1 MGWYRLDLHG
11 SRLAFTDRHGGRSA
25 PPYDSL
31 NLSTDQSDAP
41 EAVAANREVAG
52 RLVGVAPDR
61 WVQLRQVHGTVT
73 VVDDPSTG
81 ERVEADAVV
90 VNEPGRAGL
99 ILTADCVPL
108 ALLGPGAV
116 AAVHGGWRGLLE
128 GVVGS
133 AVETFSR
140 VAGAPGVG
148 VLGPC
153 IRPCCYEFGEA
164 DLDRVADRF
173 GDDVRATTTIGSPAL
188 DLPSVVRGAL
198 AEVGVPEMREI
209 RVCTACSPDYFS
221 HRRDA
226 PESGSTG
233 RQGLLVTRIP

>member
-11 SRLAFTDRHGGRSA
+11 SRLAFTDRHGGWSA

-61 WVQLRQVHGTVT
+61 WVALRQVHGTAT
-73 VVDDPSTG
+73 AVDDQSTG
-81 ERVEADAVV
+81 RRVDADAVV
-90 VNEPGRAGL
+90 VTEPGRAGL
-99 ILTADCVPL
+99 ILTADCVPM

-116 AAVHGGWRGLLE
+116 AAVHGGWRGLLH
-128 GVVGS
+128 GVVES
-133 AVETFSR
+133 AVETVSR

-164 DLDRVADRF
+164 DLERVAGRF
-173 GDDVRATTTIGSPAL
+173 GDEARATTTAGSPAL
-188 DLPSVVRGAL
+188 DLPSVVRRAL

-209 RVCTACSPDYFS
+209 PVCTACSPDYFS

-226 PESGSTG
+226 PESGATG